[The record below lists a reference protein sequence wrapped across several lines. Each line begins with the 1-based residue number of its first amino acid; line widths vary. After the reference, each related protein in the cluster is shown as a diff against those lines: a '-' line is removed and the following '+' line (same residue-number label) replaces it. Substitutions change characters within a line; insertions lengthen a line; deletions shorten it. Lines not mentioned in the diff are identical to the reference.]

1 MRYIRSCIIVGLLL
15 FASHTHALII
25 NEIMYDL
32 EGTDTDREWIEVY
45 NDGAESIDLATYKFF
60 ESSSNHGLT
69 PIAGGSALAVG
80 AYAIIA
86 DTSTKF
92 MQDWPNFS
100 GILFDSSFS
109 LTNDPGETLA
119 LKDASGAVIDQVT
132 YDPSVGASGDGTT
145 LNRSGSSFVAAVA
158 TPGAVNTS
166 SPPPGGG
173 GSGSD
178 GEPSVAP
185 SVTSTK
191 KIVEYTE
198 PKISAEIVLPSIVF
212 AGMPVEI
219 KPVVRGYSNEILTRG
234 TFSFMYGDGGVFDTD
249 TTSNQIFYTYTYPGE
264 YVLTFEYKRNP
275 YMPTVDAT
283 DRMIVRV
290 VPLTAILTLGEDMRS
305 VIIENKTNFEI
316 NLKGWNLVTDNGE
329 IIPIQKSVI
338 VLPNKSLTL
347 SLSALGYQSAIS
359 TPITLYDQSQKIIA
373 TTKKFIANTPSFSTK
388 TSTPQVPTPKTQS
401 SISPDG
407 DGNIASTLAAQVI
420 SANEEYATP
429 SSSRSL
435 LIFGILGLL
444 ILGGAVGVYLIR
456 LDKKDSVVPGDD
468 FEITE

>member
-25 NEIMYDL
+25 NEVMYDL
-32 EGTDTDREWIEVY
+32 EGTDTDREWIEIY

-69 PIAGGSALAVG
+69 PVAGGSSLAVG

-119 LKDASGAVIDQVT
+119 LKDASGVVIDQVT

-166 SPPPGGG
+166 SSPPSGG
-173 GSGSD
+173 GSG

-198 PKISAEIVLPSIVF
+198 PKISAEIVLPSTVF

-275 YMPTVDAT
+275 YMPAVDAT
-283 DRMIVRV
+283 DRMIVHV
-290 VPLTAILTLGEDMRS
+290 VPLTAILTLGEDMHS

-347 SLSALGYQSAIS
+347 SLGALGYQSAIF
-359 TPITLYDQSQKIIA
+359 TPITLYDQSQKMIA

-388 TSTPQVPTPKTQS
+388 TSTPQVPTPKTQL
-401 SISPDG
+401 SISPDS
-407 DGNIASTLAAQVI
+407 DTNIGNTLAAQVI

-435 LIFGILGLL
+435 LIFGIFGSL